1 MTTTT
6 TFSLLKIILTM
17 TTGLSSYSATGLTN
31 ERPTDRAKIINNEYK
46 DLNAF
51 DLNKTVN
58 YYNKTVNIL

>member
-1 MTTTT
+1 
-6 TFSLLKIILTM
+6 M